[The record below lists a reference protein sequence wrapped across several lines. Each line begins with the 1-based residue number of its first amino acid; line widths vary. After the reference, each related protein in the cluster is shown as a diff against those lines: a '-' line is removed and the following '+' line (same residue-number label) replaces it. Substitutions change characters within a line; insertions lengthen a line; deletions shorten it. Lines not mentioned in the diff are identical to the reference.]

1 MLRCHHAPSAL
12 RNNSQSQS
20 LGTLFPPL
28 ILGVPSAEWHS
39 VSQDLE
45 PELWQVC
52 PVNDPF
58 ICDFLGSGICPQL
71 WRA

>member
-1 MLRCHHAPSAL
+1 MLRCHHPSSAL

-20 LGTLFPPL
+20 LGTLFPHL
-28 ILGVPSAEWHS
+28 FLGVPSAEWHS
-39 VSQDLE
+39 VSRDLE

-58 ICDFLGSGICPQL
+58 IYDFLGSGICPQL